1 MDRPI
6 DLRSDTVTQP
16 TPEMRRAMFDAP
28 VGDDVFGEDPSINA
42 LQNKV
47 AALCGKEAALFVPSG
62 TMANQIAINT
72 HTQPGDEVICEY
84 GSHIFNY
91 EGGGAALLSGVQ
103 IHPLRG
109 VRGVIT
115 RDCVAAAIRPD
126 DHHFART
133 RLIEIENT
141 HNRSGGAI
149 FPLPEIL
156 AIRSLANEHDL
167 VMHLDGARLWN
178 AHVATGIPLVEWCAP
193 FDSVSLCFSKGL
205 GAPVGSILVGS
216 KKIVHRAHRYRKIYG
231 GGMRQAGVLAAAA
244 LYAVE
249 HHIERLKEDHHR
261 ARQLAEKFL
270 SLGAHVDMEATQTN
284 IVIVDF
290 EPLGRK
296 SDELVRQFADAGLLT
311 LSISATRIRLVTH
324 LDYNDEQAARAI
336 KIIDRFLT

>member
-91 EGGGAALLSGVQ
+91 EGGGAALLSVAE
-103 IHPLRG
+103 IPLLSG
-109 VRGVIT
+109 ERGVIT